1 MNFVLLASKNKLK
14 KEKEKE
20 RWKRK
25 QGEKIS
31 CFSAN
36 ADQEERTKLRTK
48 LFIHIQ
54 IC

>member
-1 MNFVLLASKNKLK
+1 MNFVLLASMNKLK
-14 KEKEKE
+14 KGKEKE

-25 QGEKIS
+25 QDEKTS

-36 ADQEERTKLRTK
+36 ADQEEKTK

-54 IC
+54 IF